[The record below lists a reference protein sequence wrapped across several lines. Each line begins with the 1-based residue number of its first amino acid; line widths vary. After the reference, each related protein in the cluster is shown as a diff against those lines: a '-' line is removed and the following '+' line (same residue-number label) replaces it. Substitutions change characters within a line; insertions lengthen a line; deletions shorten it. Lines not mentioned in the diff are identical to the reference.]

1 VSPREWL
8 STRQSTTL
16 NALLD
21 AGTVEVRER
30 GYEKITIRGV
40 AKRAGVTHTTAY
52 SYFTSKE
59 HLVSEIYWRQVKA
72 LPPALA
78 RQGASLMERVR
89 IALEA
94 PTAALAAE
102 PELSRGLLVA
112 IMGDAPDIRRLRELV
127 GRELVHR
134 LTMALAP
141 VEDLELVETLLI
153 AYSGATIL
161 VGTGNQDYLS
171 VMRRVETVVRQID
184 PTGAW
189 NSKARAKRR

>member
-1 VSPREWL
+1 
-8 STRQSTTL
+8 
-16 NALLD
+16 
-21 AGTVEVRER
+21 
-30 GYEKITIRGV
+30 
-40 AKRAGVTHTTAY
+40 
-52 SYFTSKE
+52 
-59 HLVSEIYWRQVKA
+59 
-72 LPPALA
+72 
-78 RQGASLMERVR
+78 
-89 IALEA
+89 
-94 PTAALAAE
+94 
-102 PELSRGLLVA
+102 
-112 IMGDAPDIRRLRELV
+112 MGDAPDIRRLRELV